1 MRLTR
6 AALVVAAT
14 ALAPALLIAAPAS
27 AAPSPHP
34 AGASVTSV
42 TATSDADGSATPV
55 DEKSDDEVR
64 MAIMRVIADPSTG
77 RAVCAAAQKA
87 VDGTIEDQ
95 RNFLKTGRS
104 AARAEDDR
112 VAVFRI
118 LAVARQNNG
127 KAVVKEATKA
137 LDDGSP
143 AALRAFLETGH
154 RLAQAEDDRV
164 AVFRI
169 LADPATGAAL
179 RAAAERA
186 LDDGTPEALRYFLE
200 HGRYEAGA

>member
-1 MRLTR
+1 M
-6 AALVVAAT
+6 
-14 ALAPALLIAAPAS
+14 
-27 AAPSPHP
+27 
-34 AGASVTSV
+34 

-87 VDGTIEDQ
+87 MDGTIEDQ

-118 LAVARQNNG
+118 LAVARRNNG

-137 LDDGSP
+137 LDDG
-143 AALRAFLETGH
+143 
-154 RLAQAEDDRV
+154 
-164 AVFRI
+164 
-169 LADPATGAAL
+169 
-179 RAAAERA
+179 
-186 LDDGTPEALRYFLE
+186 TPEAMRYFLE